1 MQIKPIYNV
10 RLSTQELSHI
20 SRMNKLIKTFEKI
33 SLEVYKELGGLNFD
47 EKDFQ
52 IAFGH
57 ELGINNID
65 YLRETHIELYY
76 KDIPI
81 KLGAPDFFITSAKP
95 PSIIEIKLG
104 SSLSNANRQQLKLY
118 LLSIKRNP
126 KSVLK
131 NVKNGILINFL
142 KEDPTTFEYE
152 ESKRKKEIYK
162 IEIEHFQ
169 LDSKDNLKLL
179 YNSKIGEIS

>member
-1 MQIKPIYNV
+1 MSMK
-10 RLSTQELSHI
+10 L
-20 SRMNKLIKTFEKI
+20 LIKTLEKI
-33 SLEVYKELGGLNFD
+33 CLDIYEHMGGMNFD

-52 IAFGH
+52 IALGH
-57 ELGINNID
+57 ELDLKKID

-81 KLGAPDFFITSAKP
+81 KLGAPDFFLNAIKP
-95 PSIIEIKLG
+95 QPIIELKLG
-104 SSLSNANRQQLKLY
+104 SSLVNTNRQQLKLY

-162 IEIEHFQ
+162 IELEHFQ
-169 LDSKDNLKLL
+169 LDSNDNLKLL
-179 YNSKIGEIS
+179 YNSKIGVII